1 MNKNMSVE
9 RLKEMLR
16 EAVGYALS
24 MPPHSPEDLMKL
36 KWPKD
41 VEAQGEYI
49 RLLIS
54 YATSPLLGW
63 RVQTRAFDRLQQLA
77 QDFLVNVEF
86 DNTPRDLRLWAFF
99 VFAAPMTRPK
109 RPKGRDPSKNAIR
122 DMKIS
127 QLVSLILG
135 SGLYTREKA
144 ICLIA
149 EVSGMPEDT
158 VVSALRRGDVLSKRT
173 LEERLALGINLWGE
187 KTSNWVKNFPICSL

>member
-16 EAVGYALS
+16 ETVGYALS

-41 VEAQGEYI
+41 VEAQGEHI

-63 RVQTRAFDRLQQLA
+63 RIQTRAFDRLQQLA
-77 QDFLVNVEF
+77 QGFLVNVEF
-86 DNTPRDLRLWAFF
+86 DNIPRDLRLWAFY

-109 RPKGRDPSKNAIR
+109 RPKGRDPSNNAIR

-127 QLVSLILG
+127 QLMSLIHG
-135 SGLYTREKA
+135 SGLYTRERA
-144 ICLIA
+144 IGLIA
-149 EVSGMPEDT
+149 EVGGMPEDT

-173 LEERLALGINLWGE
+173 LEKRLALGINLWGE
-187 KTSNWVKNFPICSL
+187 KLPDLFTLTVE